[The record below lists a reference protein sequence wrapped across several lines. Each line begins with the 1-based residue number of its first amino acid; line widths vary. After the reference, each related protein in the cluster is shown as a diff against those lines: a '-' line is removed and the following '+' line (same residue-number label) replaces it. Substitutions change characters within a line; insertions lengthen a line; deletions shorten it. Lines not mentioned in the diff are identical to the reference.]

1 MGLFV
6 NALHRSKMVKI
17 FKPGRVIIM
26 LRGRQTGK
34 KGIVV
39 KTNEDGTRDRP
50 FEHALVVG
58 IDGYPRRVI
67 KGMSR
72 KKIAKRSKIKPFIRV
87 VNLKH
92 MIQPATPPLT
102 SSSIRRR
109 STRRPSETLA
119 EGTRSATWS
128 ADSLKKDT
136 RLAEI
141 GGSSRSS
148 DSKIK
153 ISFK

>member
-1 MGLFV
+1 MGLSLPSTTV
-6 NALHRSKMVKI
+6 TMVKI
-17 FKPGRVIIM
+17 FKPGRVVIM
-26 LRGRQTGK
+26 LNGRHTGK

-92 MIQPATPPLT
+92 MMPPRYTPTDLVFNKEKVNK
-102 SSSIRRR
+102 
-109 STRRPSETLA
+109 ETLRDA
-119 EGTRSATWS
+119 GRRNQVRRQLEERYQTGRNRW
-128 ADSLKKDT
+128 LFQKL
-136 RLAEI
+136 R
-141 GGSSRSS
+141 
-148 DSKIK
+148 
-153 ISFK
+153 F